1 MGTEED
7 TYLGTSSHNPITD
20 YQSFDNSLDFMD
32 EVEQAADPR
41 ENAGANENQA
51 MIVDYSKL
59 TMKELKHEKEDLYKE
74 IIPAYEEGDLDTN
87 QSKEKLRNLLNIR
100 YQILA
105 RNQLKKQFGIDV
117 HALYHKYHL
126 FAGSSSDL
134 NQTYKKKIV
143 ALSNG
148 ISDPPKKSV
157 DYLDKPSKK
166 DLKEIGELY
175 KQIKKLETKDLEKAR
190 SLVKILHNKL
200 QPELN
205 KKLQYLNDRHS
216 YDYYDLSRS
225 KTLQKARIHDIDS
238 KNILIT
244 NSKERLTHRSYN
256 HKTFDFDIHTKNKK
270 ELKQLEEKYN
280 KSLASLIKKS
290 RKQEVPGLNER
301 IKWTIGQ
308 LRDVRLHLYVVRNVD
323 RVSSIDLREFC
334 DKYAPRIGEN
344 PQRLYR
350 SFQLTLADHLK
361 TSGSNLSER
370 QSIDKKYQELKKE
383 DSEINWN
390 ESKKKINELCSQI
403 FRVLKH
409 NGLIE
414 ANAYKYKNDLENN
427 SPIYKLF
434 EKEIEEIK
442 KTTLENAVPE
452 ISKERSEYVE
462 LGIKDLRKTKKKL
475 YDEII
480 TAYRNGYGDTPSFK
494 ENLRDLLEVRYQ
506 IAMKKGVKRNVFS
519 LMTKAENSVATKSYN
534 YYDLSTS
541 NTLKK
546 AGIHNIDSKMILS
559 KENEY
564 TLNEQDQEYLT
575 KNEQEL
581 EQELA
586 DLKNLKN
593 TLDKQSSE
601 QTDPRL
607 KKQMEVGLAELTA
620 QIEDTSLH
628 HRVLRDINEFVGI
641 DLQEFCEKYARR
653 VGEDPQKLHYMFQ
666 KKAVEKLKT
675 YNGNVEET
683 KSELKFVAESY
694 ESIKQDDKKKYWKKA
709 NREINTLISKIN
721 NVFETDELTENQHLQ
736 EPRLSVEEGQSS
748 RSSFDQSARSSQAGS
763 EFSISSSLLDKE
775 NDANPEE
782 TNLYLEARNTTLAS
796 EIKGATDGLGKPACN
811 FKTGSNTSNQSS
823 LTDKEI
829 NPNPEVTQLSGN
841 SKEEGKTGSLDQH
854 TSQTKKTGGMP
865 LFRPT
870 YLNNIGDL
878 QNNPIYQRIA
888 RQLSNEVGNNGKF
901 NNGEV
906 YNRKVDNGRLSNG
919 QQKELKVILGNYGT
933 QEVKIDSQS
942 ERPTASRN
950 LVSRLNN
957 PKDAVG
963 YDR

>member
-7 TYLGTSSHNPITD
+7 KYLGTSSFNRIT
-20 YQSFDNSLDFMD
+20 YHQSFDDSSDSED
-32 EVEQAADPR
+32 EFEQAADPR
-41 ENAGANENQA
+41 ENAGDNENQA

-59 TMKELKHEKEDLYKE
+59 TMKELKHKKEDLYKE
-74 IIPAYEEGDLDTN
+74 IIPAYEEGDLDTS

-105 RNQLKKQFGIDV
+105 RNQLKKQFGIDA
-117 HALYHKYHL
+117 HALYHKDHL
-126 FAGSSSDL
+126 FDYRSVEGQPL

-148 ISDPPKKSV
+148 ISDPPEQSV
-157 DYLDKPSKK
+157 DYLDNPSKK

-200 QPELN
+200 QPELD

-280 KSLASLIKKS
+280 KSLASLIKQS

-334 DKYAPRIGEN
+334 EKYAPRIGEN

-370 QSIDKKYQELKKE
+370 QSIDEEYQELKKA
-383 DSEINWN
+383 DSEITWN
-390 ESKKKINELCSQI
+390 ESKKKINELCSKI
-403 FRVLKH
+403 FQVLEH

-414 ANAYKYKNDLENN
+414 ANAYKYKND
-427 SPIYKLF
+427 
-434 EKEIEEIK
+434 
-442 KTTLENAVPE
+442 LENAVPE

-480 TAYRNGYGDTPSFK
+480 TAYRNGYVDTPSFK

-628 HRVLRDINEFVGI
+628 HRVLRDINGFVGI

-653 VGEDPQKLHYMFQ
+653 VGEDPRKLHYMFQ
-666 KKAVEKLKT
+666 KK
-675 YNGNVEET
+675 
-683 KSELKFVAESY
+683 
-694 ESIKQDDKKKYWKKA
+694 
-709 NREINTLISKIN
+709 
-721 NVFETDELTENQHLQ
+721 
-736 EPRLSVEEGQSS
+736 SS
-748 RSSFDQSARSSQAGS
+748 R
-763 EFSISSSLLDKE
+763 
-775 NDANPEE
+775 N
-782 TNLYLEARNTTLAS
+782 
-796 EIKGATDGLGKPACN
+796 IKN
-811 FKTGSNTSNQSS
+811 
-823 LTDKEI
+823 
-829 NPNPEVTQLSGN
+829 V
-841 SKEEGKTGSLDQH
+841 
-854 TSQTKKTGGMP
+854 
-865 LFRPT
+865 
-870 YLNNIGDL
+870 
-878 QNNPIYQRIA
+878 
-888 RQLSNEVGNNGKF
+888 
-901 NNGEV
+901 
-906 YNRKVDNGRLSNG
+906 
-919 QQKELKVILGNYGT
+919 
-933 QEVKIDSQS
+933 
-942 ERPTASRN
+942 
-950 LVSRLNN
+950 
-957 PKDAVG
+957 
-963 YDR
+963 

>member
-7 TYLGTSSHNPITD
+7 KYLGTSSFNRIT
-20 YQSFDNSLDFMD
+20 YHQSFDDSSDSED
-32 EVEQAADPR
+32 EFEQAADPR

-59 TMKELKHEKEDLYKE
+59 TMKELKHKKEDLYKE

-334 DKYAPRIGEN
+334 EKYAPRIGEN

-370 QSIDKKYQELKKE
+370 QSIDEEYQELKKA
-383 DSEINWN
+383 DSEITWN
-390 ESKKKINELCSQI
+390 ESKKKINELCSKI
-403 FRVLKH
+403 FQVLEH

-414 ANAYKYKNDLENN
+414 ANAYKYKND
-427 SPIYKLF
+427 
-434 EKEIEEIK
+434 
-442 KTTLENAVPE
+442 LENAVPE

-480 TAYRNGYGDTPSFK
+480 KAYRNGYVDTPSFK

-694 ESIKQDDKKKYWKKA
+694 ESIKQDDNKFNCVEKSCYKQFILE
-709 NREINTLISKIN
+709 NLKII
-721 NVFETDELTENQHLQ
+721 FQ
-736 EPRLSVEEGQSS
+736 
-748 RSSFDQSARSSQAGS
+748 
-763 EFSISSSLLDKE
+763 
-775 NDANPEE
+775 
-782 TNLYLEARNTTLAS
+782 TNKVCQIR
-796 EIKGATDGLGKPACN
+796 IQCKV
-811 FKTGSNTSNQSS
+811 
-823 LTDKEI
+823 I
-829 NPNPEVTQLSGN
+829 
-841 SKEEGKTGSLDQH
+841 GKTE
-854 TSQTKKTGGMP
+854 SQC
-865 LFRPT
+865 
-870 YLNNIGDL
+870 
-878 QNNPIYQRIA
+878 Q
-888 RQLSNEVGNNGKF
+888 
-901 NNGEV
+901 
-906 YNRKVDNGRLSNG
+906 
-919 QQKELKVILGNYGT
+919 
-933 QEVKIDSQS
+933 
-942 ERPTASRN
+942 
-950 LVSRLNN
+950 
-957 PKDAVG
+957 
-963 YDR
+963 

>member
-7 TYLGTSSHNPITD
+7 KYLGTSSFNRIT
-20 YQSFDNSLDFMD
+20 YHQSFDDSSDSED
-32 EVEQAADPR
+32 EFEQAADPR

-59 TMKELKHEKEDLYKE
+59 TMKELKHKKEDLYKE

-334 DKYAPRIGEN
+334 EKYAPRIGEN

-370 QSIDKKYQELKKE
+370 QSIDEEYQELKKA
-383 DSEINWN
+383 DSEITWN
-390 ESKKKINELCSQI
+390 ESKKKINELCSKI
-403 FRVLKH
+403 FQVLEH

-414 ANAYKYKNDLENN
+414 ANAYKYKND
-427 SPIYKLF
+427 
-434 EKEIEEIK
+434 
-442 KTTLENAVPE
+442 LENAVPE

-480 TAYRNGYGDTPSFK
+480 KAYRNGYVDTPSFK

-721 NVFETDELTENQHLQ
+721 NVYETDELIESQHLK

-811 FKTGSNTSNQSS
+811 FKTGSNTSNQSN

-841 SKEEGKTGSLDQH
+841 SKEEGKTGSLDQL
-854 TSQTKKTGGMP
+854 TSQTKKTS
-865 LFRPT
+865 LFRAT
-870 YLNNIGDL
+870 YANIRDL
-878 QNNPIYQRIA
+878 QDNLIYQKKA
-888 RQLSNEVGNNGKF
+888 RQLSNEEGNNGKF

-906 YNRKVDNGRLSNG
+906 ENGKVDNGRLSNG
-919 QQKELKVILGNYGT
+919 QKKELRVILGDCGT
-933 QEVKIDSQS
+933 QVVKIDSQS
-942 ERPTASRN
+942 ERPTASPN
-950 LVSRLNN
+950 LVSRVNN
-957 PKDAVG
+957 PKGAVG

>member
-7 TYLGTSSHNPITD
+7 KYLGTSSFNRIT
-20 YQSFDNSLDFMD
+20 YHQSFDDSSDSED
-32 EVEQAADPR
+32 EFEQAADPR

-59 TMKELKHEKEDLYKE
+59 TMKELKHKKEDLYKE
-74 IIPAYEEGDLDTN
+74 IIPAYEEGDLDTS

-117 HALYHKYHL
+117 HALYHKDHL
-126 FAGSSSDL
+126 FDDRSVEGQPL

-148 ISDPPKKSV
+148 ISDPPEQSV
-157 DYLDKPSKK
+157 DYLDNPSKK

-200 QPELN
+200 QPELD

-334 DKYAPRIGEN
+334 EKYAPRIGEN

-370 QSIDKKYQELKKE
+370 QSIDEEYQELKKA
-383 DSEINWN
+383 DSEITWN
-390 ESKKKINELCSQI
+390 ESKKKINELCSKI
-403 FRVLKH
+403 FQVLEH

-414 ANAYKYKNDLENN
+414 ANAYKYKND
-427 SPIYKLF
+427 
-434 EKEIEEIK
+434 
-442 KTTLENAVPE
+442 LENAVPE

-480 TAYRNGYGDTPSFK
+480 TAYRNGYVDTPSFK

-628 HRVLRDINEFVGI
+628 HRVLRDINGFVGI

-666 KKAVEKLKT
+666 KKAVETLKT

-775 NDANPEE
+775 NDVNPEE

-906 YNRKVDNGRLSNG
+906 DNGKVDNGRLSNS
-919 QQKELKVILGNYGT
+919 QKKELRVILGNCGT
-933 QEVKIDSQS
+933 QEAKMHS
-942 ERPTASRN
+942 TASPN
-950 LVSRLNN
+950 LVSRVNN
-957 PKDAVG
+957 PKGAVG